1 MLSLLLD
8 FNISDTER
16 LKASGI
22 GKAVMYLYKHPKET
36 KDNKERARRLIS
48 AWSRPIFHNDMDF
61 HSMTKEDREARD
73 LELMSKSKKA
83 RVGTSSSSSE
93 PSTPVKKSGQEKGP
107 RGPGEKGWVP
117 RARVPMPSTKDYVN
131 RPRSLADDF
140 GSRGSSKKT
149 ATRFEMLQRQFNE
162 KKKAL
167 KVQRAVKISIEGR
180 KM

>member
-1 MLSLLLD
+1 
-8 FNISDTER
+8 
-16 LKASGI
+16 
-22 GKAVMYLYKHPKET
+22 MYIYKHPKET
-36 KDNKERARRLIS
+36 KDNKEKARRLIS

-73 LELMSKSKKA
+73 LELMSKSKKQ
-83 RVGTSSSSSE
+83 RPNSSSSE
-93 PSTPVKKSGQEKGP
+93 PSTPVKKSGQNEKLP
-107 RGPGEKGWVP
+107 QPGEKGWIP

-131 RPRSLADDF
+131 RPRSLAEDY
-140 GSRGSSKKT
+140 GSRGSGKK
-149 ATRFEMLQRQFNE
+149 AVGRFELMQRQFNE